1 MISFFRT
8 LTEFLRLSCRLLRL
22 YEPILRARAIQEG
35 FFHDIDKA
43 AAALEGDG
51 IDVAAEFE
59 RTELEL
65 LSKGLLPV
73 DSKSWRGG
81 EAGRW
86 KIRGDGGL
94 DSSPTKD

>member
-1 MISFFRT
+1 VIAFFRT
-8 LTEFLRLSCRLLRL
+8 LTEFLGLSCRLLRL

-73 DSKSWRGG
+73 DRKSWGSGEVGG
-81 EAGRW
+81 RSL
-86 KIRGDGGL
+86 RGDGGL
-94 DSSPTKD
+94 DSPPTKD

>member
-1 MISFFRT
+1 MIGFFQA
-8 LTEFLRLSCRLLRL
+8 LTEFLKLASRLMRL

-73 DSKSWRGG
+73 DSKRWRGG
-81 EAGRW
+81 EAGGW
-86 KIRGDGGL
+86 KVRGDGGL
-94 DSSPTKD
+94 DSPPTKD

>member
-8 LTEFLRLSCRLLRL
+8 LTEFLRLASRLLRL
-22 YEPILRARAIQEG
+22 YEPILRQKAIQEG

-43 AAALEGDG
+43 AKALEGDG

-65 LSKGLLPV
+65 LSSGLLPV
-73 DSKSWRGG
+73 DSDSWRGRK
-81 EAGRW
+81 AGRR
-86 KIRGDGGL
+86 KIRSNGRMDGPSAEG
-94 DSSPTKD
+94 

>member
-8 LTEFLRLSCRLLRL
+8 LTEFLRLSSRLLRL

-43 AAALEGDG
+43 AAALEGYG

-65 LSKGLLPV
+65 LSSGLLPV
-73 DSKSWRGG
+73 DRDSWRGG
-81 EAGRW
+81 
-86 KIRGDGGL
+86 KDGGRKIHSNGRM
-94 DSSPTKD
+94 DGPSAEG